1 MVSIVAMLQRSLKNI
16 ASFIYD
22 FPRITKPTVT
32 VSLFLFV

>member
-16 ASFIYD
+16 ANFIYD
-22 FPRITKPTVT
+22 FPRMTKPTVT